1 MSMTIMSNPLHPRS
15 RRRRSVA
22 ALLTVL
28 LTVLLGIGAAA
39 VVPAG
44 GAGAAYPGGNGK
56 LVFTR
61 ANQVYTVN
69 ANGTGVVKLTSSG
82 KNYWPRWSPNGQRI
96 AYINETA
103 AGVRNIWVMNANGS
117 SKQRVTTVGNAQPPT
132 WSPDGATLA
141 FGAGNVS
148 GFPVLM
154 TIRSTAP
161 FGSPTTVLGDDGG
174 GLAPVVVQGG
184 AAWAPDG
191 HGIMFPSTQYPSSA
205 DSYILEW
212 NTTTREVTPWVAS
225 GGACCGPGT
234 VAQPAWSAN
243 GARTAFAYNVNG
255 VPTVLVRTY
264 PAFGT
269 VTFATQAQD
278 EHLAFSPN
286 GQRVAFM
293 NDANGTARIF
303 TAAAN
308 GSGRTFV
315 TNGYQPDWQ
324 PVP

>member
-1 MSMTIMSNPLHPRS
+1 MNHTTTSPPT
-15 RRRRSVA
+15 RRRPRHGRLIA
-22 ALLTVL
+22 ALVTL
-28 LTVLLGIGAAA
+28 LLG
-39 VVPAG
+39 VVGVIASPAG
-44 GAGAAYPGGNGK
+44 TAGAAYPGGNGK
-56 LVFTR
+56 LAFTR
-61 ANQVYTVN
+61 TNQVYTAN
-69 ANGTGVVKLTSSG
+69 ANGTGIVKLTTSG
-82 KNYWPRWSPNGQRI
+82 KNYWPRWSPDGQRI
-96 AYINETA
+96 AYINETS
-103 AGVRNIWVMNANGS
+103 AGVKNIWVMNANGS
-117 SKQRVTTVGNAQPPT
+117 NKQKVTSVGNVQPPT

-141 FGAGNVS
+141 FGGGNVG

-154 TIRSTAP
+154 TIKSTSP
-161 FGSPTTVLGDDGG
+161 FGSPTTVQGDDGG

-191 HGIMFPSTQYPSSA
+191 HSIMFPSTQFPDSP

-225 GGACCGPGT
+225 GGSCCGPGT
-234 VAQPAWSAN
+234 VTQPAWSAN
-243 GARTAFAYNVNG
+243 GARTAFTYTVNG

-269 VTFATQAQD
+269 VTFATQSQD
-278 EHLAFSPN
+278 EQFAFSPN

-308 GSGRTFV
+308 GSGRTAV
-315 TNGYQPDWQ
+315 ITNGYQPDWQ